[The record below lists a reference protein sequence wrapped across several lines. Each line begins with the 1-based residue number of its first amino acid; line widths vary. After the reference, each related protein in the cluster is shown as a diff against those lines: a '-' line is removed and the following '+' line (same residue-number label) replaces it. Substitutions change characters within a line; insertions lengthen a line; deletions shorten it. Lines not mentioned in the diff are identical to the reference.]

1 MSEIMAKEYELVSHL
16 NIKHMNIFLV
26 QLKYRTPHY
35 HNEMELGLV
44 LKGNININKSLNNY
58 NLKENDI
65 FILNPNESHEILASN
80 DGALVLSIQL
90 SYKLFSS
97 YFPIIKAILFLTPKL
112 KDVMDESYLHNIQ
125 SILCKISLSY
135 FEKEPL
141 YEIQCIIYAN
151 QLLYKLLSNVPYK
164 ILSKTEQNQ
173 LFNRTSR
180 LNSITS
186 FIEDNFN
193 RKLLLSEIAEREN
206 LSLTYLSHF
215 IKDNLGM
222 SFQDYLKNIRFN
234 HAVHLIE
241 NTNRTMLDISLES
254 GFSDIRYLNEIF
266 MARYRTTPSQYR
278 KGRTKKSETM
288 NLSIASLQ
296 HILPLEDS
304 IKIINQ
310 YK

>member
-1 MSEIMAKEYELVSHL
+1 MTKEYELVSHP

-35 HNEMELGLV
+35 HNEMELGLI
-44 LKGNININKSLNNY
+44 LKGNINIKKNLNSYDLN
-58 NLKENDI
+58 ENDI
-65 FILNPNESHEILASN
+65 FLLNPNESHEILSSD
-80 DGALVLSIQL
+80 DGALVLSVQF

-97 YFPIIKAILFLTPKL
+97 YFTYIKAIHFSTPKL
-112 KDVMDESYLHNIQ
+112 KDVVKEQHLNNIH
-125 SILCKISLSY
+125 SLLYKLSLSY
-135 FEKEPL
+135 FKKETL
-141 YEIQCIIYAN
+141 YEIQSMIYAN
-151 QLLYKLLSNVPYK
+151 QLLYELLSTVPYK
-164 ILSKTEQNQ
+164 ILSENEQNQ

-186 FIEDNFN
+186 FIENNFN
-193 RKLLLSEIAEREN
+193 RKLLLREIAEREN

-234 HAVHLIE
+234 HALHLIE

-254 GFSDIRYLNEIF
+254 GFSDIRYLNEVFIS
-266 MARYRTTPSQYR
+266 RYGTTPSQYR
-278 KGRTKKSETM
+278 KGRKKKSETM

-304 IKIINQ
+304 IKILNQ
-310 YK
+310 FK

>member
-1 MSEIMAKEYELVSHL
+1 MAKEYELVSHP

-26 QLKYRTPHY
+26 HLKYRTPHY

-44 LKGNININKSLNNY
+44 LKGSINIKKSFNSY
-58 NLKENDI
+58 DFKENDI
-65 FILNPNESHEILASN
+65 FLLNPNESHEILTSN
-80 DGALVLSIQL
+80 NGTLVLSVQF

-97 YFPIIKAILFLTPKL
+97 YFPLIKAIHFLTPRL
-112 KDVMDESYLHNIQ
+112 KDVMDESHLHNIH
-125 SILCKISLSY
+125 SFLYKLSLSY
-135 FEKEPL
+135 FAKEPL
-141 YEIQCIIYAN
+141 YEIQSMIYAN
-151 QLLYKLLSNVPYK
+151 QLLYELLSTVPYK
-164 ILSKTEQNQ
+164 ILSENEQNQ

-186 FIEDNFN
+186 FIENNFN
-193 RKLLLSEIAEREN
+193 RKLLLREIAEREN

-215 IKDNLGM
+215 IKDNLGI

-278 KGRTKKSETM
+278 KGRIKKSETM
-288 NLSIASLQ
+288 NLSIVSL
-296 HILPLEDS
+296 
-304 IKIINQ
+304 
-310 YK
+310 